1 MSATPIAPPASV
13 PLGGLKEVGVPSL
26 GSSKAPAPSPGPARA
41 RARARPPEIENPAV
55 GSLPYFAF
63 FSVQLYTK

>member
-1 MSATPIAPPASV
+1 MSATPIAPPAFV

-26 GSSKAPAPSPGPARA
+26 GSSKAPAPSPGPARG
-41 RARARPPEIENPAV
+41 RGRPPEIENPAV

>member
-13 PLGGLKEVGVPSL
+13 PLGGLKEVGVASL
-26 GSSKAPAPSPGPARA
+26 GSSKAPAPSPGPA